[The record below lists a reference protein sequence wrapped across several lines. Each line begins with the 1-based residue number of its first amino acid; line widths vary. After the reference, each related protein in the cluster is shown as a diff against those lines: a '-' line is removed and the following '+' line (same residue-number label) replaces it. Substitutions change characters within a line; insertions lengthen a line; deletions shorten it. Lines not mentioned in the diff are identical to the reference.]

1 MHASCYS
8 WHIAIGCCYI
18 SSCPGLLVA
27 AQTTEQCSLRFRLH
41 PNELLNPRNRAV
53 FTGLTNEEMVA
64 NNNANTGSRLICEC
78 TVEGLTPRHW
88 LDIHDKVLPTDR
100 SLVVD
105 YRVWRDN
112 PSGTA
117 VILRINRNR
126 FSCTEAGTYT
136 CVIGSNSRT
145 LLVTPFGR

>member
-1 MHASCYS
+1 M
-8 WHIAIGCCYI
+8 
-18 SSCPGLLVA
+18 
-27 AQTTEQCSLRFRLH
+27 
-41 PNELLNPRNRAV
+41 
-53 FTGLTNEEMVA
+53 A
-64 NNNANTGSRLICEC
+64 NNNIDTGSRLICEC
-78 TVEGLTPRHW
+78 TVEGLTPRYW
-88 LDIHDKVLPTDR
+88 LDIFGNVLPTDR

-105 YRVWRDN
+105 YRVWRDD

-117 VILRINRNR
+117 VILRINRKR